1 MLAASKG
8 RSGALW
14 FLYGLLVFP
23 VALIHALVIETR
35 RLQTG
40 TAGRSPA
47 RAEAEMAAKLRQD
60 SVIVHP
66 GDKPTFY

>member
-8 RSGALW
+8 RSSALW
-14 FLYGLLVFP
+14 FLYALLVFP

-40 TAGRSPA
+40 MVGRSPA
-47 RAEAEMAAKLRQD
+47 RAEAAMAAKLRQD

-66 GDKPTFY
+66 GDRRPFH